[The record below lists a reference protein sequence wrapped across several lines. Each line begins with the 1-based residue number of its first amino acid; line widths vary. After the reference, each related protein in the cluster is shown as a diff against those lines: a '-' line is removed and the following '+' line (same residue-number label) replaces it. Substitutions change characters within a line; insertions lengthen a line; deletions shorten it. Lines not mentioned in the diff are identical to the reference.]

1 MNVIEY
7 DGGVIWLTPNLSA
20 YVQNLITIS
29 IDNSEYELTHKL
41 IDTLSIINSYKE
53 DTLLDMNKAYYVR
66 VIEEDVWWRTKLEI
80 WLMQKRLFCQ

>member
-7 DGGVIWLTPNLSA
+7 DGGVIGLTPNLSA

-41 IDTLSIINSYKE
+41 IDTLSIIDSYKE

-66 VIEEDVWWRTKLEI
+66 VIEEDV
-80 WLMQKRLFCQ
+80 

>member
-7 DGGVIWLTPNLSA
+7 DGGVIGLTPNLSA

-66 VIEEDVWWRTKLEI
+66 VIEEDV
-80 WLMQKRLFCQ
+80 

>member
-7 DGGVIWLTPNLSA
+7 DGGVIGLTPNLSA
-20 YVQNLITIS
+20 YVQNLISSS
-29 IDNSEYELTHKL
+29 IDNNEYELTHKL

-66 VIEEDVWWRTKLEI
+66 VIEEDL
-80 WLMQKRLFCQ
+80 

>member
-7 DGGVIWLTPNLSA
+7 DGGVIGLTPNLSA
-20 YVQNLITIS
+20 YVQNLITVS

-66 VIEEDVWWRTKLEI
+66 VIEEDL
-80 WLMQKRLFCQ
+80 

>member
-7 DGGVIWLTPNLSA
+7 DGGVIGLTPNLSA
-20 YVQNLITIS
+20 YVQNLITVS

-66 VIEEDVWWRTKLEI
+66 VIEEDV
-80 WLMQKRLFCQ
+80 

>member
-7 DGGVIWLTPNLSA
+7 DGGVIGFTSNLSA
-20 YVQNLITIS
+20 YVQNLISVS

-41 IDTLSIINSYKE
+41 IDVLSIINTHKE

-66 VIEEDVWWRTKLEI
+66 VIEEDV
-80 WLMQKRLFCQ
+80 

>member
-7 DGGVIWLTPNLSA
+7 DGGVIGLTPNLSA

-29 IDNSEYELTHKL
+29 IDNGEYELTHKL

-53 DTLLDMNKAYYVR
+53 DTLLDMNKVYYVR
-66 VIEEDVWWRTKLEI
+66 VIEEDL
-80 WLMQKRLFCQ
+80 

>member
-7 DGGVIWLTPNLSA
+7 DGGVIGLTPNLSA

-29 IDNSEYELTHKL
+29 IDNGEYEVAHKL

-66 VIEEDVWWRTKLEI
+66 VIEEDV
-80 WLMQKRLFCQ
+80 

>member
-7 DGGVIWLTPNLSA
+7 DGGVIGLTPNLSA

-41 IDTLSIINSYKE
+41 IDTLSIINSYEE

-66 VIEEDVWWRTKLEI
+66 VIEEDV
-80 WLMQKRLFCQ
+80 

>member
-1 MNVIEY
+1 MNIIEY
-7 DGGVIWLTPNLSA
+7 DGGVIGLTPNLSA

-41 IDTLSIINSYKE
+41 IDTLSIINTYKE

-66 VIEEDVWWRTKLEI
+66 VIEEDV
-80 WLMQKRLFCQ
+80 

>member
-7 DGGVIWLTPNLSA
+7 DGGVIGLTPNLSA
-20 YVQNLITIS
+20 YVQNLISIS

-41 IDTLSIINSYKE
+41 IDVLSIINTHKE

-66 VIEEDVWWRTKLEI
+66 VIEEDV
-80 WLMQKRLFCQ
+80 

>member
-7 DGGVIWLTPNLSA
+7 DGGVIGLTPNLSA
-20 YVQNLITIS
+20 YVRNLITVS

-41 IDTLSIINSYKE
+41 IDALSIINTHKE

-66 VIEEDVWWRTKLEI
+66 VIEEDL
-80 WLMQKRLFCQ
+80 

>member
-7 DGGVIWLTPNLSA
+7 DGGVIGLTPNLSA

-66 VIEEDVWWRTKLEI
+66 VIEEDL
-80 WLMQKRLFCQ
+80 

>member
-7 DGGVIWLTPNLSA
+7 DGGVIGLTPNLSA

-29 IDNSEYELTHKL
+29 IDNGEYELTHKL

-66 VIEEDVWWRTKLEI
+66 VIEEDL
-80 WLMQKRLFCQ
+80 